1 MTRREH
7 APPEAARAFSDV
19 LDEVAVAG
27 EVERTVW
34 FGMPAAKVEGHI
46 FLAVWEGAL
55 VARLGAEEVDLR
67 ILAGGGSRFDPSEKG
82 KPFGD
87 WLQSNAEP
95 EEWPELA
102 FAALAFT
109 ASMQR

>member
-1 MTRREH
+1 MRREH

-19 LDEVAVAG
+19 LDEVAVTGA
-27 EVERTVW
+27 VERTIW
-34 FGMPAAKVEGHI
+34 FGMPAATVEGHI
-46 FLAVWEGAL
+46 FLALWEGAL

-67 ILAGGGSRFDPSEKG
+67 VAAGEGVRFDPSEKG

-87 WLQSNAEP
+87 WLESNAEP
-95 EEWPELA
+95 DQWLELA

-109 ASMQR
+109 ASSQT